1 MRNRSKLL
9 GILYTWQVWR
19 EYWIYQENGKSRF
32 YQTFMRHPTCTH
44 NHLKWIYKMKAKNVI
59 CKKTQAQNMPLAYF
73 AFVGFEFVLKYKVS
87 DVLLLGRDIRM
98 KTDYCIELYTT
109 LPPTLQEMN
118 AYWIYVLQ
126 IRFHYSLIALRRYT
140 MASQNSL
147 WGFHLCTI
155 NSLLH
160 AHFQRKRSTYVH
172 NLIWM

>member
-1 MRNRSKLL
+1 MTSLKRILDLPRKRKESLL
-9 GILYTWQVWR
+9 PNIHEASHLHAQSL
-19 EYWIYQENGKSRF
+19 EMDLQDEGK
-32 YQTFMRHPTCTH
+32 
-44 NHLKWIYKMKAKNVI
+44 K

-172 NLIWM
+172 NLI